1 MTDSL
6 TLASAIAEDR
16 LDEFIAQAEAAGIG
30 SINKAE
36 FDQTAATVIKT
47 PPQPDQTSD

>member
-1 MTDSL
+1 MNLSL
-6 TLASAIAEDR
+6 KQALDEDR
-16 LDEFIAQAEAAGIG
+16 LIEFIAQAEAAGVGPIDET
-30 SINKAE
+30 E